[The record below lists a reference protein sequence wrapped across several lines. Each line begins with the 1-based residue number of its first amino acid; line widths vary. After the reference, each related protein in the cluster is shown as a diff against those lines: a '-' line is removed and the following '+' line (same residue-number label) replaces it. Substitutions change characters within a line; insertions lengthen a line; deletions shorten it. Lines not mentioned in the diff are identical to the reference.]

1 MLGKK
6 YRATLKYITYNNFIV
21 SREYEVR
28 ISVNEL
34 FRDINVE
41 YNVKI
46 IKYKVTKS
54 NIIYTSNVGIDKN
67 ALSYE
72 FIIESKNKDDLEEVT
87 DMLDKYI
94 FDMFSIKDCK
104 IEKV

>member
-1 MLGKK
+1 MFRSK
-6 YRATLKYITYNNFIV
+6 YRATLKYMTYNNFIV
-21 SREYEVR
+21 SREDEVR
-28 ISVNEL
+28 LGVNKL
-34 FRDINVE
+34 FRDINEE

-54 NIIYTSNVGIDKN
+54 NIIYTSNVAIDKN
-67 ALSYE
+67 TLSYE
-72 FIIESKNKDDLEEVT
+72 FIIESKNKDDLQEVV
-87 DMLDKYI
+87 DMLDKYV